1 MTVAAAR
8 EEKVIMNI
16 IILSGGSGKRLWPL
30 TNEQRSKQFIR
41 CLKREDGERESM
53 LQRVY
58 RQIREIYPEERITIA
73 ANRAQ
78 TDVIKEQI
86 GDAVDISAEPCGR
99 DTFAAIALAAAYLHD
114 ERGVG
119 RDEVAVVCPSD
130 FYGDPTFF
138 LLLDNLENEVRSGR
152 CDLALIGK
160 NPETVNTEY
169 GYILPAGSEA
179 ISDVRAFVEK
189 PDGSRAKEIIGRGAL
204 WNCGV
209 FAFRIGFVLD
219 KMQEIAGHSAYSE
232 IIGGFE
238 ALPKISFDNAVVEKL
253 FEGNDGRNRIRVVRY
268 AGAWRDI
275 GTWGAFTEIMDEPV
289 QGNVV
294 VSEDCENV
302 SVINELDLP
311 VMVLGVENI
320 VVTATEEG
328 ILVAMKDKSD
338 NIKEYKRK
346 LLLERDKL

>member
-1 MTVAAAR
+1 
-8 EEKVIMNI
+8 MNI
-16 IILSGGSGKRLWPL
+16 VILSGGSGKRLWPL

-73 ANRAQ
+73 ANEAQ
-78 TDVIKEQI
+78 TGVIREQI
-86 GDAVDISAEPCGR
+86 GDEADISAEPCGR
-99 DTFAAIALAAAYLHD
+99 DTFAAMALAAAYLHD
-114 ERGVG
+114 SKGVG
-119 RDEVAVVCPSD
+119 RDETAVVCPSD

-160 NPETVNTEY
+160 NPEAVNTEY

-179 ISDVRAFVEK
+179 ISDVRAFIEK
-189 PDGSRAKEIIGRGAL
+189 PDAGRAKEVIEQGAL

-219 KMQEIAGHSAYSE
+219 KMQEIAGCAEYARILE
-232 IIGGFE
+232 GF
-238 ALPKISFDNAVVEKL
+238 AGLPKISFDNAVVEKL
-253 FEGNDGRNRIRVVRY
+253 CEGGAAQSRIRVVRY
-268 AGAWRDI
+268 TGAWRDI

-289 QGNVV
+289 QGNVI

-302 SVINELDLP
+302 SVINELEIP
-311 VMVLGVENI
+311 I
-320 VVTATEEG
+320 VVIGLEDTIITATNQG
-328 ILVAMKDKSD
+328 MLVAVKNKSD
-338 NIKEYKRK
+338 NIKEHIMQ
-346 LLLERDKL
+346 L

>member
-1 MTVAAAR
+1 MH
-8 EEKVIMNI
+8 I

-41 CLKREDGERESM
+41 CLKREDGGKESM

-73 ANRAQ
+73 ANEAQ
-78 TDVIKEQI
+78 TGVIREQI
-86 GDAVDISAEPCGR
+86 GDEADISAEPCGR
-99 DTFAAIALAAAYLHD
+99 DTFAAIALAAAYLAD
-114 ERGVG
+114 VKGVA

-160 NPETVNTEY
+160 NPEAVNTEY

-179 ISDVRAFVEK
+179 SADVRAFIEK
-189 PDGSRAKEIIGRGAL
+189 PDADRAKEVIETGAL

-219 KMQEIAGHSAYSE
+219 RMQEKAGCAEYAR
-232 IIGGFE
+232 ILE
-238 ALPKISFDNAVVEKL
+238 AFAELPKISFDNAVVEKL
-253 FEGNDGRNRIRVVRY
+253 CGGDAAQSRIRVVRY
-268 AGAWRDI
+268 SGAWHDI
-275 GTWGAFTEIMDEPV
+275 GSWATFSAIMDEPI
-289 QGNVV
+289 QGKVMLD
-294 VSEDCENV
+294 EACHDV
-302 SVINELDLP
+302 SVINETEFQIL
-311 VMVLGVENI
+311 VMGMENAI
-320 VVTATEEG
+320 VTATDRG
-328 ILVAMKDKSD
+328 ILVASKNKTDGIRRFVNKM
-338 NIKEYKRK
+338 
-346 LLLERDKL
+346 

>member
-1 MTVAAAR
+1 MH
-8 EEKVIMNI
+8 I

-73 ANRAQ
+73 ANEAQ
-78 TDVIKEQI
+78 TGVIREQI
-86 GDAVDISAEPCGR
+86 GDEADISAEPCGR

-114 ERGVG
+114 IKGVG
-119 RDEVAVVCPSD
+119 RDETAVVCPSD

-152 CDLALIGK
+152 CDMALIGK
-160 NPETVNTEY
+160 NPEAVNTEY

-179 ISDVRAFVEK
+179 ISDVRAFIEK
-189 PDGSRAKEIIGRGAL
+189 PDAGMAKEVIEQGAL

-219 KMQEIAGHSAYSE
+219 KMQEIAGCAEYARMLE
-232 IIGGFE
+232 GF
-238 ALPKISFDNAVVEKL
+238 AGLPKISFDNAVVEKL
-253 FEGNDGRNRIRVVRY
+253 CECDAAQSRIRVVRY
-268 AGAWRDI
+268 TGAWRDI

-289 QGNVV
+289 QGNVITD
-294 VSEDCENV
+294 ETCRNV
-302 SVINELDLP
+302 SVINEMDVP
-311 VMVLGVENI
+311 VMIMGMENTI
-320 VVTATEEG
+320 ITATKNG
-328 ILVAMKDKSD
+328 ILVAAVDKTD
-338 NIKEYKRK
+338 NIRNCLEEVHRRK
-346 LLLERDKL
+346 ICDSV